1 MMKRWMGGLVGMALC
16 LSLLAGCGGQQLSRL
31 AVVTAMGLD
40 QAEDGEL
47 LLTCEIGRQSQ
58 GEYQA
63 EGKQLQAQGQT
74 LPQALTL
81 AAEGSPLQ
89 LSHVESL
96 VIAQPLLRYNLDA
109 LLDYWQHEPQLGVR
123 TRLVVARQCQAS
135 GALSGQS
142 FEGQVPGLALR
153 QLLQQE
159 HARGRAVDAP
169 LVLFWQQEDVAV
181 PAVTVAGETV
191 TLAGCALFQDGQ
203 CRGFLEQELVPGLML
218 LTGETKTAQIPVQAQ
233 QIFALEGAQCELIP
247 ALAGGR
253 LTLTARLTAQARALF
268 GGQEGT
274 QQALERLLTETMDQ
288 CRQCGVDALGLQ
300 ALLQREYPEIWQQ
313 VEEQWRQTF
322 ATMQTAAQVELL
334 WR

>member
-1 MMKRWMGGLVGMALC
+1 MMRRWC
-16 LSLLAGCGGQQLSRL
+16 LLGAAVCLLLLSGCGGQQQLSRL

-40 QAEDGEL
+40 ETESGSLQ
-47 LLTCEIGRQSQ
+47 LTCEIGRQSQ

-63 EGKQLQAQGQT
+63 EGKQLAAQAAT
-74 LPQALTL
+74 LPQALAL

-96 VIAQPLLRYNLDA
+96 VISQSLLQYNLDD
-109 LLDYWQHEPQLGVR
+109 LLEYWLHDPQLGVR
-123 TRLVVARQCQAS
+123 TRLVVARDCPAS

-159 HARGRAVDAP
+159 HERGRAADAP
-169 LVLFWQQEDVAV
+169 LVSFWQQEDVAV
-181 PAVTVAGETV
+181 PAVTMRGETV
-191 TLAGCALFQDGQ
+191 TLDGCALLHDGQ
-203 CRGFLEQELVPGLML
+203 CQGFLEQELVPGLLL
-218 LTGETKTAQIPVQAQ
+218 LTGESRTAQIPVKAQ
-233 QIFALEGAQCELIP
+233 QIFELDGARCQLIP
-247 ALAGGR
+247 ALEDGR
-253 LTLTARLTAQARALF
+253 LVVTARLSAQARTLF
-268 GGQEGT
+268 GDESGAR
-274 QQALERLLTETMDQ
+274 QALETLLVQTMEQ

-313 VEEQWRQTF
+313 VEGDWQQTF
-322 ATMQTAAQVELL
+322 AQMETSAQADLT